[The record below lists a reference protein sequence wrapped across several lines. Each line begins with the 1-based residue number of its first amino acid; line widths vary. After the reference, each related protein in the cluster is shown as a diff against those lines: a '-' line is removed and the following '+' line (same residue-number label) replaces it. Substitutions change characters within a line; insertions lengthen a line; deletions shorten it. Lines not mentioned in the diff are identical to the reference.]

1 MAFTH
6 SDSIAVKRI
15 KGKGRGVFARRLIKK
30 GEVIERVPMIVMS
43 AKEYEEDLSGSRL
56 SNYCFAWGRNQ
67 VALALGYGSIYNH
80 SYAPNARYE
89 DVGPQTKVFLALR
102 IIESGEEITV
112 NYNGKPTSR
121 SAVWFNVIEPST
133 KPGRRVRPGV
143 NGKS

>member
-15 KGKGRGVFARRLIKK
+15 KGKGRGVFARRLIQK
-30 GEVIERVPMIVMS
+30 GEMIEKVPMIVMS

-80 SYAPNARYE
+80 SYSPNARYE

-102 IIESGEEITV
+102 VIQSGEEITV
-112 NYNGKPTSR
+112 NYNGKPQSR
-121 SAVWFNVIEPST
+121 SAVWFKVIEPGT
-133 KPGRRVRPGV
+133 GARRHARSGV